1 MKKFLNEFKEF
12 AMRGN
17 VVDMAV
23 GVIIG
28 ASFKSIVDS
37 LINDIISP
45 VLGLFVNDSLNTL
58 SITFGTVT
66 ISYGAFISAIINFVM
81 MAFILFI
88 IIKVMNKM
96 RKQPQ
101 VVEVIKEPSDEVK
114 LLTEIRDALKN
125 K

>member
-1 MKKFLNEFKEF
+1 MKKFLGEFKEF

-17 VVDMAV
+17 VIDMAV

-58 SITFGTVT
+58 SITIGAIT
-66 ISYGAFISAIINFVM
+66 ISYGAFISAIINFLI

-88 IIKVMNKM
+88 IIKVMNKI

-101 VVEVIKEPSDEVK
+101 VVEVVIEPSDEVK
-114 LLTEIRDALKN
+114 LLAEIRDLLK